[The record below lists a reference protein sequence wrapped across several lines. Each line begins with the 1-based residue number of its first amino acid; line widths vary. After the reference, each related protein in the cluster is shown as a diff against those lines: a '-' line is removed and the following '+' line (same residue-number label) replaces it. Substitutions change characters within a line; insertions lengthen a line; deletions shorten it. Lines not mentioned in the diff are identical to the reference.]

1 MVADLLGENRS
12 TARCI
17 LSRHISEGRV
27 QERLRG
33 RGTQNESGR
42 RYKAM
47 PIRRSIIDNCMLT
60 LSEINIELR
69 RRLPRKPQR
78 HDRTVGRALDRML
91 VSLKLA
97 RPLPIHRNRPDVIQS
112 RFECANWFLNSG
124 MVGHCFFK
132 DECSF
137 IWTIST

>member
-1 MVADLLGENRS
+1 MVADTFGENRS

-17 LSRHISEGRV
+17 LSRHIREGRA
-27 QERLRG
+27 QARLRG
-33 RGTQNESGR
+33 RGTQSESGR

-47 PIRRSIIDNCMLT
+47 PIGRSIIDNCMLT
-60 LSEINIELR
+60 LTEINRERR

-78 HDRTVGRALDRML
+78 HDCTVGKALDRML
-91 VSLKLA
+91 VSLKIA

-112 RFECANWFLNSG
+112 RFECANWFLNTG
-124 MVGHCFFK
+124 MVGHCIFK

-137 IWTIST
+137 IWTFST